1 MAYNALPSY
10 QPGGQIDFA
19 PVQNAFSQVA
29 ATNARNNALAFQ
41 QKELDATIAQ
51 RGIENARAA
60 RQDQLALIDT
70 QGQQA
75 NALDQTLPVGSP
87 QRAAAWSAFMANH
100 AKNFPND
107 QPTAE
112 ELDPIAGPKIYAAQ
126 AKMALVNPIDIAAK
140 RATIGLTSAETDKA
154 RAEAALARAQF
165 AGINNPD
172 EALFGGSSTE
182 PAAAP
187 ATPANALA
195 TPAPQAAAPSNALAP
210 RGPVQSYARGVSSG
224 VPGINVGPTPGQPQA
239 APASPVMAPGVT
251 PTGLPTAPPA
261 GAPTAA
267 SGAVSPSMQSNPSY
281 FSPEDRAIYRTALL
295 NPRAAAAL
303 EKTPGFI
310 QRKTEA
316 ETVGK
321 ELGSLQERQRGGGDI
336 LKGMDTL
343 TDLINSSDD
352 ETLSGAIGPN
362 NYARVTPS
370 AVAPLDYNAWTAPK
384 PDKYEDLPTRAKAN
398 YMYNKTPQAEK
409 AYNLQN
415 SIDHL
420 TSTLTDEFIGATNG
434 IKMSDSRQAEFK
446 AAIGAL
452 RDSTTK
458 EEALKIAKTARAMI
472 ENTFHLPKGY
482 KAPVYTAPAGA
493 VPSNTGW
500 SYVAPVGGK

>member
-10 QPGGQIDFA
+10 QPGGQIDFS

-41 QKELDATIAQ
+41 QRELDATVAQ

-112 ELDPIAGPKIYAAQ
+112 ELDPVAGPKIYAAQ
-126 AKMALVNPIDIAAK
+126 AKMALVNPIDMAAK

-165 AGINNPD
+165 AGVNNPD
-172 EALFGGSSTE
+172 EALFGGSS
-182 PAAAP
+182 AP
-187 ATPANALA
+187 PANALA
-195 TPAPQAAAPSNALAP
+195 APAPQAAAPSNALAP

-336 LKGMDTL
+336 LRGMDKL
-343 TDLINSSDD
+343 TDIISNADD
-352 ETLSGAIGPN
+352 ETLGSAIGPN

-398 YMYNKTPQAEK
+398 FMYKKTPKAEK

-415 SIDHL
+415 GIDHL
-420 TSTLTDEFIGATNG
+420 TSTLTDEFISATQG
-434 IKMSDSRQAEFK
+434 IKMSDARQAEFK
-446 AAIGAL
+446 EAIGAL
-452 RDSTTK
+452 RNSTTK
-458 EEALKIAKTARAMI
+458 AEALKIAGTAREMI

-482 KAPVYTAPAGA
+482 KAPVYTAPEGA
-493 VPSNTGW
+493 TPTNSGW
-500 SYVAPVGGK
+500 SYVAPVGGQ